1 MTSGTALF
9 RQARDTLIEHRMDY
23 ERAVAAFSWPR
34 LQQFNWALDWFDVIA
49 RDNQRP
55 ALRIVGD
62 SGRDVSLSFE
72 DLRQRSNRLANH
84 LRALGL
90 RRGDRILLMLGN
102 VPNLW
107 ELMLAAIKL
116 SCPIIPTTTL
126 MMPDDLRDRV
136 VRGGAKA
143 IVTEASYAD
152 RFSWLDGAHL

>member
-72 DLRQRSNRLANH
+72 DLRQR
-84 LRALGL
+84 
-90 RRGDRILLMLGN
+90 
-102 VPNLW
+102 
-107 ELMLAAIKL
+107 
-116 SCPIIPTTTL
+116 
-126 MMPDDLRDRV
+126 
-136 VRGGAKA
+136 
-143 IVTEASYAD
+143 
-152 RFSWLDGAHL
+152 